1 MSEMQESDLPGEPGT
16 KEGEAGHSESEP
28 QAPSQ
33 EGREQSAGEASGSS
47 T

>member
-1 MSEMQESDLPGEPGT
+1 MSEMQNSDLPGEPGT
-16 KEGEAGHSESEP
+16 EEGEAGHSESDP

-33 EGREQSAGEASGSS
+33 EGRESAGEAPGSS